1 MQILCG
7 LQVVFF
13 LFNCQTPVE
22 NALNRQD
29 GYFAEVSLKKK
40 SAVLHTKQ
48 PVTRDDIRVL
58 VAKTGYTLTSMSESG
73 KNG

>member
-1 MQILCG
+1 ME
-7 LQVVFF
+7 
-13 LFNCQTPVE
+13 T
-22 NALNRQD
+22 ALNLKD
-29 GYFAEVSLKKK
+29 GSFAEVSLKKK